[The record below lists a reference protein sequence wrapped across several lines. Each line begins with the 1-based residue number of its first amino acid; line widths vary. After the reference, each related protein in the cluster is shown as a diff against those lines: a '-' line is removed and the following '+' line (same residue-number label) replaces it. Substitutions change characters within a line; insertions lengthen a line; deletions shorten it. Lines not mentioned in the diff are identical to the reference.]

1 MCVKDAYCVT
11 GEATDIINLATETCD
26 NRNCK
31 EIKLKWSIKKKKN
44 CNEIYK
50 SNSQMLLT
58 VFTKPSP
65 SLASAVHRCQSAAL
79 YALHK
84 IH

>member
-31 EIKLKWSIKKKKN
+31 EIKLKWSIKKKLQQN
-44 CNEIYK
+44 
-50 SNSQMLLT
+50 L
-58 VFTKPSP
+58 
-65 SLASAVHRCQSAAL
+65 
-79 YALHK
+79 
-84 IH
+84 